1 MYDLA
6 NLSKSE
12 VAECGAQLEALGSG
26 APHMEEVAN
35 KIVNHLY
42 ENLEGRQTGGKACA
56 LVRFYKTHLYSELE
70 PQLQEFA
77 RGVLGEAP
85 MSPEMR
91 CLTLLATVG
100 ENPDWNSR
108 ANSAGHKAI
117 PLPSE
122 DFVAKIPMIARLVNQ
137 LGIELSA
144 LLRPDPAI
152 MMDLEEKT
160 YNVFHVPEAVGSP
173 YIPAQ
178 KDFVIPYGIR
188 SVVGFGGVLPTGDLY
203 VVILFAKIAIP
214 RTTADRFRALAQN
227 VKTAVAPFADKAV
240 FASA

>member
-6 NLSKSE
+6 NLSESE
-12 VAECGAQLEALGSG
+12 VTECGAGLEALGSG

-35 KIVNHLY
+35 KIVRHLY
-42 ENLEGRQTGGKACA
+42 ENLKDKQTGGRACA

-77 RGVLGEAP
+77 RGVLGAVP
-85 MSPEMR
+85 VSPEMR

-100 ENPDWNSR
+100 EKPDWNAR

-137 LGIELSA
+137 LGLEVSA
-144 LLRPDPAI
+144 VLRPDPAI
-152 MMDLEEKT
+152 LVDLEEKT
-160 YNVFHVPEAVGSP
+160 YNVFHVTEAVGSP

-178 KDFVIPYGIR
+178 NDFVIPYGVR
-188 SVVGFGGVLPTGDLY
+188 SVVGFGGVLPSGELY
-203 VVILFAKIAIP
+203 VVILFAKVP
-214 RTTADRFRALAQN
+214 VRRETADRFRGLALN
-227 VKTAVAPFADKAV
+227 VKAAVAPFAGKAV

>member
-6 NLSKSE
+6 GL
-12 VAECGAQLEALGSG
+12 GASDVTELGTRLEALGSG

-35 KIVNHLY
+35 KIVGHLY
-42 ENLEGRQTGGKACA
+42 ENLVDKQNGQKACA

-77 RGVLGEAP
+77 RGILGEAP
-85 MSPEMR
+85 APSDMR

-122 DFVAKIPMIARLVNQ
+122 DFIAKIPMIARLVNQ
-137 LGIELSA
+137 LGVEVSA
-144 LLRPDPAI
+144 VLRPDPAI
-152 MMDLEEKT
+152 IMDMEEKT

-178 KDFVIPYGIR
+178 SDFVIPCGVR

-203 VVILFAKIAIP
+203 VVILFAKVPVP
-214 RTTADRFRALAQN
+214 RAAADRFKPLALN
-227 VKTAVAPFADKAV
+227 VKAAVAPFAGKAV
-240 FASA
+240 FADA